1 MFVELEN
8 ITIFL
13 HRTHD
18 DTIHC
23 PTCVTL
29 DGNST
34 SYNVVDTTWG
44 REVRVVT
51 TTGQRHSLEVTI
63 G

>member
-34 SYNVVDTTWG
+34 SYNVVDTTRG
-44 REVRVVT
+44 REVRVAT
-51 TTGQRHSLEVTI
+51 TTGQRHTLVVTI

>member
-8 ITIFL
+8 ITILL
-13 HRTHD
+13 HRTYD
-18 DTIHC
+18 DAIHC
-23 PTCVTL
+23 PTRVTL

-34 SYNVVDTTWG
+34 SYNVVDTTRG
-44 REVRVVT
+44 REVRVAT
-51 TTGQRHSLEVTI
+51 TTGQRHLLEVTI